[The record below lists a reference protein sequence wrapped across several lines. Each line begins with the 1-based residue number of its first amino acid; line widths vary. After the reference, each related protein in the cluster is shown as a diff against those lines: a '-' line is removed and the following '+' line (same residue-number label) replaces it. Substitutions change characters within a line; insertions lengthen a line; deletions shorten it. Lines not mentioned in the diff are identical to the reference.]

1 MQIVQN
7 PTASGIVP
15 SNNAATA
22 TNAHAVDGTALGLN
36 GENAATQTPVNPS
49 PTSAAPLRRGLS
61 NWDSPLQNEISSAQQ
76 ALDFLEQSAAQ
87 LRGLK
92 ADLSAKLA
100 SRQIRDGSVEA
111 RVRQFSNTWRNR
123 QQASGGSLD
132 PRLSFNRKG
141 AQQRFAVRGM
151 SLANLRTGAKETLAI
166 SVGGSSGVRSVTL
179 EAGLSDSEIAQRFD
193 DALAP
198 AGVRVSVGD
207 NGQLEFS
214 TPESNFASV
223 RDAFAVQGACIRY
236 PSGQLNRVKVEPESS
251 TIDPDSWQT
260 GDMEGLR
267 STLQQVLAA
276 LAQVE
281 QAISSVH
288 TQLNQA
294 SARAAEAAPAG
305 ATTAGMT
312 QVANRFVTT
321 TAQPGYQSLLSINSA
336 LAGISRDRVISLL
349 QLR

>member
-7 PTASGIVP
+7 PNATVIVP
-15 SNNAATA
+15 SNNAPTA

-36 GENAATQTPVNPS
+36 GENAATQTPVNPA

-61 NWDSPLQNEISSAQQ
+61 NWDSPLQDEISSAQQ

-100 SRQIRDGSVEA
+100 SRQIRDGTLEA

-132 PRLSFNRKG
+132 PRLGFNRKG
-141 AQQRFAVRGM
+141 AQLRFTVRGM
-151 SLANLRTGAKETLAI
+151 SLSNLRTGAKETLAI
-166 SVGGSSGVRSVTL
+166 SVGGNQGVRSVTL
-179 EAGLSDSEIAQRFD
+179 DAGLTDDEIAQRFD

-198 AGVRVSVGD
+198 AGVRVAVGD
-207 NGQLEFS
+207 NGNLEFS
-214 TPESNFASV
+214 TAESNFASV
-223 RDAFAVQGACIRY
+223 RDSFAVQGSGVRF
-236 PSGQLNRVKVEPESS
+236 PSGQLNRVKVEPEAPSV
-251 TIDPDSWQT
+251 DPDSWQT
-260 GDMEGLR
+260 GDMESLR

-281 QAISSVH
+281 QAIANVNS
-288 TQLNQA
+288 QLQSA
-294 SARAAEAAPAG
+294 SARAADATPTG

-312 QVANRFVTT
+312 QVANHFVSTT
-321 TAQPGYQSLLSINSA
+321 VQPGYQSLLSINSA
-336 LAGISRDRVISLL
+336 LAGINRERVMSLL
-349 QLR
+349 RLR